1 LPDKKARE
9 VLLKKDVKAALDV
22 LEKPELSGTLKAAT
36 ISQLSRALTEAIEK
50 VQYSEVVRLRA
61 NPDDDAVR
69 YINDALEALQGFV
82 KDLNAGT

>member
-1 LPDKKARE
+1 M
-9 VLLKKDVKAALDV
+9 
-22 LEKPELSGTLKAAT
+22 EKPELSGTLKAAS
-36 ISQLSRALTEAIEK
+36 ISQLARALTEAIDK
-50 VQYSEVVRLRA
+50 VQYAEVVRLRA